1 MVMKTLWNVTFINK
15 HGLRT
20 LFGPAQGRHMY
31 ETRDKAVEAL
41 DLAAPNG
48 RDYYPQGNHAIGEA
62 MREHTERVKPLLKAM
77 RDLEAINEHIY
88 DSGKV

>member
-1 MVMKTLWNVTFINK
+1 MMLPTIHLNGSGPKSLLEQNRAAWNA
-15 HGLRT
+15 LR
-20 LFGPAQGRHMY
+20 Q
-31 ETRDKAVEAL
+31 AVEAL